1 MTAYN
6 VVRFRVKPGRDR
18 EFIDLHR
25 KAKTDFKGWRNGA
38 LVKTGDQTYC
48 FVGEWDNFN
57 SIVAARPQ
65 MIGMLDSF
73 RDMLEELGNGL
84 GVTDPISGEAVL
96 QLNSAPKAA
105 KRAKPKAKKKAAAK
119 AVTQTGEGQK
129 ENRQEVQEESCEA
142 PQTVSDQSNSDRPR
156 QRRLRI
162 GVLLLRHAAS
172 AICAGKVT
180 FLYRATIRCGT
191 ST

>member
-25 KAKTDFKGWRNGA
+25 KAKTDFRGWRNGA

-48 FVGEWDNFN
+48 FVGEWDSFN

-73 RDMLEELGNGL
+73 RDMLEDLGSGL

-96 QLNSAPKAA
+96 QLNSAPKTA
-105 KRAKPKAKKKAAAK
+105 KRAKPKVKKKAAAK
-119 AVTQTGEGQK
+119 AARKPAKAKKKTAK
-129 ENRQEVQEESCEA
+129 KSKKKA
-142 PQTVSDQSNSDRPR
+142 
-156 QRRLRI
+156 RRRR
-162 GVLLLRHAAS
+162 G
-172 AICAGKVT
+172 
-180 FLYRATIRCGT
+180 
-191 ST
+191 